1 MRYKYYLI
9 ALLVVV
15 LDHITKWIVSLRLP
29 NNPIE
34 IIPGYLRL
42 SLVFN
47 SGVAFGF
54 FNTGNYAWK
63 PYVLA
68 ALAIVALAV
77 IFLYGRHMPLE
88 RKLLQCGLAITSG
101 GILGNFIDRIWRG
114 YVVDFV
120 EFHVHESF
128 YWPNF
133 NVADSAITIGI
144 ALLLI
149 DTICNPGLG
158 EIAEPTANRS

>member
-1 MRYKYYLI
+1 MRYRYYLVT
-9 ALLVVV
+9 LLILV
-15 LDHITKWIVSLRLP
+15 LDHVTKWIVSLRLP
-29 NNPIE
+29 DNPIE

-47 SGVAFGF
+47 SGVAFGL
-54 FNTGNYAWK
+54 FNDGKSPWK

-68 ALAIVALAV
+68 AMAIVALIV
-77 IFLYGRHMPLE
+77 IFLYSKRMPLE
-88 RKLLQCGLAITSG
+88 RTLLQCGLAITMG
-101 GILGNFIDRIWRG
+101 GILGNFFDRIFRG
-114 YVVDFV
+114 RVVDFI

-144 ALLLI
+144 TLLLI
-149 DTICNPGLG
+149 DTIFNPGVG
-158 EIAEPTANRS
+158 EAAQPTADQT